1 MRWHTLRVLIT
12 GKYRQEEQKFKTIPG
27 YTERPSLGYMRPWDR
42 EAEGEWLVQPP
53 SDMLSC
59 RLPGVSLETSF
70 EVVVVV

>member
-53 SDMLSC
+53 C
-59 RLPGVSLETSF
+59 
-70 EVVVVV
+70 